1 MTPAGTARY
10 VPHQDVFALDAT
22 GHFIVD
28 FLDIFRKVDTMSKMG
43 SRTAG
48 GRARRQFSDE
58 FRIGA
63 GQNQAGV

>member
-1 MTPAGTARY
+1 MTPAGTGRY
-10 VPHQDVFALDAT
+10 VPHQDVFALDTT

-28 FLDIFRKVDTMSKMG
+28 FVDIFRKVETMSKMG

-48 GRARRQFSDE
+48 RRARRQISDE

-63 GQNQAGV
+63 VRNQAGV